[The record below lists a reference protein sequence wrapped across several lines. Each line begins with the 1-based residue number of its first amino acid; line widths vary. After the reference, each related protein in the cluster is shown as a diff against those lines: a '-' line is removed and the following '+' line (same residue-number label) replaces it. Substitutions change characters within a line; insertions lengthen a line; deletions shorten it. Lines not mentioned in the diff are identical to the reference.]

1 MTDQGANIW
10 TGVASITA
18 GTIGNYIFLNS
29 PTNGSDWGAKEVLT
43 GLPCADPNNWDDR
56 ILPSINSDTTLLHC
70 FGSCETDGTCP
81 SPPAQSNVTF
91 QVDMNQVNSGF
102 TTPELNGSFN
112 GWCGNCNAMS
122 DSDGDNIWD
131 ITIPLDSG
139 LAIEYKFSADSWSIQ
154 EMNDFTAS
162 CTNGDSIYTN
172 RVLVVPGND
181 TILAQ
186 VCWGSCDPCSSG
198 IVSGNINDIY
208 IYPNPASDLVNVISN
223 KKLNRVILRDVT
235 GRIITVSYTHLTLP
249 TILLV

>member
-1 MTDQGANIW
+1 MDH
-10 TGVASITA
+10 
-18 GTIGNYIFLNS
+18 L
-29 PTNGSDWGAKEVLT
+29 
-43 GLPCADPNNWDDR
+43 
-56 ILPSINSDTTLLHC
+56 
-70 FGSCETDGTCP
+70 TDG
-81 SPPAQSNVTF
+81 
-91 QVDMNQVNSGF
+91 
-102 TTPELNGSFN
+102 
-112 GWCGNCNAMS
+112 GNCNAMS

-131 ITIPLDSG
+131 ITISLDSG

-198 IVSGNINDIY
+198 IASGNINDIY

-235 GRIITVSYTHLTLP
+235 GRVIINNIPTSSKISLDISGLSSNMYFIECIDENGTTIKRILVSH
-249 TILLV
+249 